1 LTPTNSEGG
10 CKKEKK
16 RGQSFL
22 LKKIRTRKEVL
33 LMQNDTPWKQELPQV
48 KESMALMETMIQEI
62 AASAAPSS
70 SVTKPGRPA
79 RVSWSFLTIGILW
92 CLLRGW
98 KSQLDLWRLISF
110 FGLGSFA
117 PVPVTDEA
125 VYKRL
130 GEQGAGL
137 MQRLCVQ
144 VSQWLFDWLAPYEDR
159 SLAPWAREVLALDE
173 STLDRM
179 KRWIK
184 DLQGVPAGDPALLAG
199 RLSGLFD
206 VRRQQWKRI
215 DFLPNPL
222 SHCQVHAK
230 EMLDHLRAGALLLFD
245 LGSFNFEWFDGLS
258 KRGVWWISRVKNGCS
273 WTVEHVLVQRDGYG
287 ECLIF
292 LGAHRTD
299 QAAYLVRLIRFRSR
313 GQWYSSMTNVLD
325 PSLLSGADIARL
337 YARRWDI
344 ELAFRL
350 LKDHLNL
357 RFLWSA
363 KPQVISAQIWATVIL
378 AQMLH
383 ALQVKVAAQ
392 AGVETFDVSLE
403 LLLRHLPDFM
413 RQGGDLLSR
422 IQEGAYPLGIIRG
435 TTRKRI
441 EVPEI
446 RRDEIISPPPDL
458 VWIRP
463 PHYRHNPG
471 RTGRGNNKTHTKK
484 EPGVVDAKPP
494 KTTAA

>member
-1 LTPTNSEGG
+1 M
-10 CKKEKK
+10 
-16 RGQSFL
+16 
-22 LKKIRTRKEVL
+22 
-33 LMQNDTPWKQELPQV
+33 MQNDTPWRQELPQV
-48 KESMALMETMIQEI
+48 EGSMTLMETMIQEI
-62 AASAAPSS
+62 AKSVAPSS
-70 SVTKPGRPA
+70 EVIKPGRPA
-79 RVSWSFLTIGILW
+79 RMSWQFLTIGVVF

-98 KSQLDLWRLISF
+98 KSQLDLWRLISV

-137 MQRLCVQ
+137 MQRLCAQ
-144 VSQWLFDWLAPYEDR
+144 VSQWLHDWLAPYEDR

-173 STLDRM
+173 SRLDSM
-179 KRWIK
+179 KRWSK
-184 DLQGVPAGDPALLAG
+184 DLRGVPIGDPALLAG
-199 RLSGLFD
+199 RLCGLFD
-206 VRRQQWKRI
+206 VRRQQWKRL
-215 DFLPNPL
+215 DFLPDPL
-222 SHCQVHAK
+222 AHCQRHAK
-230 EMLDHLRAGALLLFD
+230 EMLDQVRMGALLLFD
-245 LGSFNFEWFDGLS
+245 LGYFNFEWFDDLT
-258 KRGVWWISRVKNGCS
+258 KRGVWWVSRVKSKCS

-292 LGAHRTD
+292 LGAYRAD
-299 QAAYLVRLIRFRSR
+299 QTAYLMRLIRFRYR
-313 GQWYSSMTNVLD
+313 GQWFCYITNVLD
-325 PSLLSGADIARL
+325 PSLLSGADIVRL

-363 KPQVISAQIWATVIL
+363 RASVISTQIWATVIL

-383 ALQVKVAAQ
+383 ALQVQVALE

-413 RQGGDLLSR
+413 RMGGDLLNR
-422 IQEGAYPLGIIRG
+422 ILEGAYPLGIIRG
-435 TTRKRI
+435 TTRKRLVVPAI
-441 EVPEI
+441 E
-446 RRDEIISPPPDL
+446 RSEIIPPPPDL

-463 PHYRHNPG
+463 PRYAHKQPKRGHNQTP
-471 RTGRGNNKTHTKK
+471 TKK
-484 EPGVVDAKPP
+484 EPGIVDASPA
-494 KTTAA
+494 KTEAA